1 MSYCKYCG
9 APVAPDARFC
19 SSCGAPVAEEAVVPA
34 AGTVLPAEAPVPAS
48 VDDGAM
54 DYSVVLY
61 SIGTCARSYADDLLV
76 DILGYTGSEARQ
88 ILRVLPTAI
97 ARLLTFR
104 QAQYIAQALT
114 EYGMQ
119 VVVLKGDA
127 EIDIAPYATGS
138 VYNSDGSFLSGVLT
152 VLTAITAANRVRSF
166 RRWTRTSLLS
176 LLFAP
181 RYRWTPPRHVRHI
194 QQRPVVVRTPAPAP
208 RQSRPRKLEQPR
220 RTGDVIRGVTQ
231 ARDNRGGIRSGGTG
245 QSLFTGG
252 KAPSSGARPSGGA
265 RPTGSRP
272 SGFGGHTSGGHGGG
286 RGPGG
291 HR

>member
-1 MSYCKYCG
+1 MSYCQYCG
-9 APVAPDARFC
+9 APVAPDANFC
-19 SSCGAPVAEEAVVPA
+19 SSCGAPVPAEAIVPA
-34 AGTVLPAEAPVPAS
+34 AETAPVAAPAPAPY
-48 VDDGAM
+48 DDGSM
-54 DYSVVLY
+54 DFSVVLY

-76 DILGYTGSEARQ
+76 DVLGYTGSEARK
-88 ILRVLPTAI
+88 ILRVLPTEI

-152 VLTAITAANRVRSF
+152 ALASITVANRIRSF

-176 LLFAP
+176 MLFAP
-181 RYRWTPPRHVRHI
+181 RYRWTQPKHVRHI
-194 QQRPVVVRTPAPAP
+194 QARPVVTRIPEPAP
-208 RQSRPRKLEQPR
+208 RRQSLPRKLEQPR
-220 RTGDVIRGVTQ
+220 RTGDVIRDVGKD
-231 ARDNRGGIRSGGTG
+231 RDNRRGIRSTG
-245 QSLFTGG
+245 AASPVTGG
-252 KAPSSGARPSGGA
+252 RAPSAGS
-265 RPTGSRP
+265 RPTGGSRP
-272 SGFGGHTSGGHGGG
+272 SGGSHPSGGSRPSGGGHGGG
-286 RGPGG
+286 HGPGG

>member
-1 MSYCKYCG
+1 MSYCQYCG

-19 SSCGAPVAEEAVVPA
+19 SSCGAPIPAEAIVPA
-34 AGTVLPAEAPVPAS
+34 AETVPVVAAPAPY
-48 VDDGAM
+48 DDGAM
-54 DYSVVLY
+54 DFSVVLY

-88 ILRVLPTAI
+88 ILRVLPTEI

-127 EIDIAPYATGS
+127 EIDIAPYAKGS

-152 VLTAITAANRVRSF
+152 ALASITVANRIRSF

-176 LLFAP
+176 MLFAP
-181 RYRWTPPRHVRHI
+181 RYRWTQPKHVRHI
-194 QQRPVVVRTPAPAP
+194 QKRPAVTRIAEPAP
-208 RQSRPRKLEQPR
+208 RRQSLPRKLEQPR
-220 RTGDVIRGVTQ
+220 RTGDVIRGVGKD
-231 ARDNRGGIRSGGTG
+231 RENRSGIRSGGTTR
-245 QSLFTGG
+245 SLFTGG
-252 KAPSSGARPSGGA
+252 KASSGGSRPAG
-265 RPTGSRP
+265 GSRP
-272 SGFGGHTSGGHGGG
+272 SGGSHGGHGGG
-286 RGPGG
+286 HGPGG